1 MSNMSKINIHPTDRI
16 ATFQEVSKQIGM
28 FTVGLLIFIFVFFI
42 PMSQGMASSQ
52 TCDDITLECV
62 EGEQGDFL
70 TVAAGYALSGCFSL
84 ILIAIWSQ
92 VLMAIIGKGKFVVD
106 ENNSVTLRTSK
117 SGIRSSSSIQNMI
130 MNRMAKGFMSS
141 ADLDGD
147 GKISYEEAL
156 DMYIGDEFGSSGKP
170 WEWDFKEAY
179 ERISKEF
186 DLPPGNDPIPFDDY
200 CVYTDSEDRTEFDK
214 VDTDNDGIITKEQ
227 FIEMFWKGGNSE
239 LNEIRTHFDAC
250 DEDGDGFLSVEEL
263 AKFMTGEDDN
273 WAEEKPK
280 VEEKS
285 DDWWSEEED

>member
-1 MSNMSKINIHPTDRI
+1 MSKINIHPTDRI
-16 ATFQEVSKQIGM
+16 ATFQEVLKQFGM
-28 FTVGLLIFIFVFFI
+28 VTVGLLIFIFVFFI
-42 PMSQGMASSQ
+42 PMSQGMMSTE
-52 TCDDITLECV
+52 TCNEITLECEV
-62 EGEQGDFL
+62 VDDDIF
-70 TVAAGYALSGCFSL
+70 TVVIGYALSGCFSL
-84 ILIAIWSQ
+84 ILVAIWSQ

-156 DMYIGDEFGSSGKP
+156 EMYIGEEFGSSGKP

-250 DEDGDGFLSVEEL
+250 DEDGDGFLSLEEL
-263 AKFMTGEDDN
+263 ANFMTGQDDN

-285 DDWWSEEED
+285 NDWWSEEED

>member
-1 MSNMSKINIHPTDRI
+1 MSKINIHPTDRI
-16 ATFQEVSKQIGM
+16 ATFQEVLKQFGM
-28 FTVGLLIFIFVFFI
+28 VTVGLLIFIFAFFI
-42 PMSQGMASSQ
+42 PMSQGMMSTE
-52 TCDDITLECV
+52 TCNEITLECEV
-62 EGEQGDFL
+62 VDDDIF
-70 TVAAGYALSGCFSL
+70 TVVIGYALSGCFSL

-106 ENNSVTLRTSK
+106 GNNSVTLRTSK

-156 DMYIGDEFGSSGKP
+156 EMYIGEEFGSSGKP

-263 AKFMTGEDDN
+263 ANFMTGQDN

-280 VEEKS
+280 LEEKS
-285 DDWWSEEED
+285 DNWWAGEED

>member
-1 MSNMSKINIHPTDRI
+1 
-16 ATFQEVSKQIGM
+16 
-28 FTVGLLIFIFVFFI
+28 
-42 PMSQGMASSQ
+42 
-52 TCDDITLECV
+52 
-62 EGEQGDFL
+62 
-70 TVAAGYALSGCFSL
+70 
-84 ILIAIWSQ
+84 
-92 VLMAIIGKGKFVVD
+92 
-106 ENNSVTLRTSK
+106 
-117 SGIRSSSSIQNMI
+117 

-156 DMYIGDEFGSSGKP
+156 GMYVGEEFGSSGKP

-250 DEDGDGFLSVEEL
+250 DGDGDGFLSVEEL
-263 AKFMTGEDDN
+263 AKFMTGQDDY

-285 DDWWSEEED
+285 DDWWSEEDN

>member
-1 MSNMSKINIHPTDRI
+1 
-16 ATFQEVSKQIGM
+16 
-28 FTVGLLIFIFVFFI
+28 
-42 PMSQGMASSQ
+42 MSQGTFAGE
-52 TCDDITLECV
+52 TCNDVTFECETVDDDIFSV
-62 EGEQGDFL
+62 
-70 TVAAGYALSGCFSL
+70 VIGYSLSGCFLL

-92 VLMAIIGKGKFVVD
+92 VFMVIIGKGKFVID

-147 GKISYEEAL
+147 GKISFEEAL
-156 DMYIGDEFGSSGKP
+156 DMYFDAQDKP

-179 ERISKEF
+179 ERISNEF
-186 DLPPGNDPIPFDDY
+186 DLPPGNDPISFDDY

-263 AKFMTGEDDN
+263 AKFMTGEDN

-280 VEEKS
+280 LEEKS
-285 DDWWSEEED
+285 DNWWAGEED

>member
-1 MSNMSKINIHPTDRI
+1 MSKINIHPTDRI

-28 FTVGLLIFIFVFFI
+28 FTVVILIFIFVFFI
-42 PMSQGMASSQ
+42 PMSQGMMSTE
-52 TCDDITLECV
+52 TCNDITQECELVDDDIFSV
-62 EGEQGDFL
+62 II
-70 TVAAGYALSGCFSL
+70 GYALSGCFSL

-92 VLMAIIGKGKFVVD
+92 VLMVIIGKGKFVVD

-147 GKISYEEAL
+147 GKISYEEAI
-156 DMYIGDEFGSSGKP
+156 DMYFEDASKSEKP

-179 ERISKEF
+179 ERISKRF
-186 DLPPGNDPIPFDDY
+186 DLPPGNDPISYDDY

-227 FIEMFWKGGNSE
+227 FIEMIWKGGNSE
-239 LNEIRTHFDAC
+239 LNEIKTHFEAC

-263 AKFMTGEDDN
+263 AKFMTGQDDN
-273 WAEEKPK
+273 WAEKKPE

-285 DDWWSEEED
+285 DNWWSEEDN

>member
-1 MSNMSKINIHPTDRI
+1 MSKINIHPTDRI

-28 FTVGLLIFIFVFFI
+28 FTAVILIFIFVFFI
-42 PMSQGMASSQ
+42 PMSQGMATSQ
-52 TCDDITLECV
+52 TCDDITLVCE

-70 TVAAGYALSGCFSL
+70 SVAAGYALSGCFLL

-92 VLMAIIGKGKFVVD
+92 VLMALIGKGKFVVT
-106 ENNSVTLRTSK
+106 ENNNVTLRTSK
-117 SGIRSSSSIQNMI
+117 SGIRSSSSIGNMI

-147 GKISYEEAL
+147 GKISFEEAL
-156 DMYIGDEFGSSGKP
+156 DMYFDAQDKP

-179 ERISKEF
+179 ERISNEF
-186 DLPPGNDPIPFDDY
+186 DLPPGNDPISFDDY

-263 AKFMTGEDDN
+263 AKFMTGQDN

-280 VEEKS
+280 LEEKS
-285 DDWWSEEED
+285 DNWWAGEED

>member
-1 MSNMSKINIHPTDRI
+1 MSKINLHPDDEVLSPLEIVKSLGLASFVILILSGMLYQIYVEEGDIFSLLPFI
-16 ATFQEVSKQIGM
+16 ACGIPM
-28 FTVGLLIFIFVFFI
+28 LLILVAIYCQTLMHIFGFGKLVR
-42 PMSQGMASSQ
+42 SS
-52 TCDDITLECV
+52 
-62 EGEQGDFL
+62 GSDF
-70 TVAAGYALSGCFSL
+70 
-84 ILIAIWSQ
+84 
-92 VLMAIIGKGKFVVD
+92 
-106 ENNSVTLRTSK
+106 TLRTSK

-156 DMYIGDEFGSSGKP
+156 DMYIGEEFGSSGKP

-214 VDTDNDGIITKEQ
+214 VDTDNDGIITNEQ

-263 AKFMTGEDDN
+263 AKFMTGQDDN

-285 DDWWSEEED
+285 DDWWSEEDN

>member
-1 MSNMSKINIHPTDRI
+1 
-16 ATFQEVSKQIGM
+16 M
-28 FTVGLLIFIFVFFI
+28 FTLVISIFIFAFFI

-52 TCDDITLECV
+52 TCDDITLECEV
-62 EGEQGDFL
+62 GEQGDFL
-70 TVAAGYALSGCFSL
+70 TVAAGYALSGCFLL

-92 VLMAIIGKGKFVVD
+92 VFMVIIGKGKFVVD

-147 GKISYEEAL
+147 GKISYEEVI
-156 DMYIGDEFGSSGKP
+156 DMYFEDASKSEKP

-179 ERISKEF
+179 ERISKKF
-186 DLPPGNDPIPFDDY
+186 DLPPGNDLISFDDY
-200 CVYTDSEDRTEFDK
+200 SVYTDSEDRTEFDK
-214 VDTDNDGIITKEQ
+214 VDTDNDGVITKEQ
-227 FIEMFWKGGNSE
+227 FIEMIWKEGKSE
-239 LNEIRTHFDAC
+239 LDEIKTHFDSC

-263 AKFMTGEDDN
+263 AKFMIGQDDN
-273 WAEEKPK
+273 WAEKKPE

-285 DDWWSEEED
+285 DDWWSEEN

>member
-1 MSNMSKINIHPTDRI
+1 MSKINIHPTDRI

-28 FTVGLLIFIFVFFI
+28 FTAVILIFIFVFFI
-42 PMSQGMASSQ
+42 PMSQGMMSTE
-52 TCDDITLECV
+52 TCNDITLECEV
-62 EGEQGDFL
+62 VDDDIFS
-70 TVAAGYALSGCFSL
+70 VVIGYALSGCFSL

-147 GKISYEEAL
+147 GKISYEEAI
-156 DMYIGDEFGSSGKP
+156 DMYFGDVSKSEKP

-179 ERISKEF
+179 ERISKRF
-186 DLPPGNDPIPFDDY
+186 DLPPGNDPISYDDY

-227 FIEMFWKGGNSE
+227 FIEMIWKGGNSE
-239 LNEIRTHFDAC
+239 LNEIKTHFEAC

-263 AKFMTGEDDN
+263 AKFMTGQDDN
-273 WAEEKPK
+273 WAEKKPE

-285 DDWWSEEED
+285 DNWWSEEDN

>member
-1 MSNMSKINIHPTDRI
+1 MSKINIHPTDRI

-28 FTVGLLIFIFVFFI
+28 FTVVILIFIFVFFI
-42 PMSQGMASSQ
+42 PMSQGMMSTE
-52 TCDDITLECV
+52 TCNDITQECELVDDDIFSV
-62 EGEQGDFL
+62 II
-70 TVAAGYALSGCFSL
+70 GYALSGCFSL

-92 VLMAIIGKGKFVVD
+92 VLMVIIGKGKFVVD

-147 GKISYEEAL
+147 GKISYEEAI
-156 DMYIGDEFGSSGKP
+156 DMYFGDVSKSEKP

-186 DLPPGNDPIPFDDY
+186 DLPSGNDPISFDDY

-227 FIEMFWKGGNSE
+227 FIEMIWKEGNSE
-239 LNEIRTHFDAC
+239 LNEIKTHFDSC

-263 AKFMTGEDDN
+263 AKFMTGQDEN

-285 DDWWSEEED
+285 DDWWSEEDS

>member
-1 MSNMSKINIHPTDRI
+1 MSKINIHPTDRI

-28 FTVGLLIFIFVFFI
+28 FTAVILIFIFVFFI
-42 PMSQGMASSQ
+42 PMSQGMMSTE
-52 TCDDITLECV
+52 TCNDITQECELVDDDIFSV
-62 EGEQGDFL
+62 II
-70 TVAAGYALSGCFSL
+70 GYALSGCFSL

-92 VLMAIIGKGKFVVD
+92 VLMVIIGKGKFVVD

-147 GKISYEEAL
+147 GKISYEEAI
-156 DMYIGDEFGSSGKP
+156 DMYFGDVSKSEKP

-186 DLPPGNDPIPFDDY
+186 DLPPGNDPISFDDY

-227 FIEMFWKGGNSE
+227 FIEMIWKEGNSE
-239 LNEIRTHFDAC
+239 LNEIKTHFDSC

-263 AKFMTGEDDN
+263 AKFMTGQDEN

-285 DDWWSEEED
+285 DDWWSEEDS

>member
-1 MSNMSKINIHPTDRI
+1 MSKINIHPTDRI
-16 ATFQEVSKQIGM
+16 ATFQEVLKQFGM
-28 FTVGLLIFIFVFFI
+28 VTVGLLIFIFVFFI
-42 PMSQGMASSQ
+42 PMSQGMMSTE
-52 TCDDITLECV
+52 TCNEITLECEV
-62 EGEQGDFL
+62 VDDDIF
-70 TVAAGYALSGCFSL
+70 TVVIGYALSGCFSL

-156 DMYIGDEFGSSGKP
+156 EMYIGEEFGSSGKP

-250 DEDGDGFLSVEEL
+250 DEDGDGFLSLEEL
-263 AKFMTGEDDN
+263 ANFMTGQDDN

-285 DDWWSEEED
+285 NDWWSEEED

>member
-1 MSNMSKINIHPTDRI
+1 MSKINIHPTDRI
-16 ATFQEVSKQIGM
+16 ATFQEVLKQFGM
-28 FTVGLLIFIFVFFI
+28 VTVGLLIFIFAFFI
-42 PMSQGMASSQ
+42 PMSQGMMSTE
-52 TCDDITLECV
+52 TCNEITLECEV
-62 EGEQGDFL
+62 VDDDIF
-70 TVAAGYALSGCFSL
+70 TVVIGYALSGCFSL

-156 DMYIGDEFGSSGKP
+156 EMYIGEEFGSSGKP

-263 AKFMTGEDDN
+263 ANFMTGQDN

-280 VEEKS
+280 LEEKS
-285 DDWWSEEED
+285 DNWWAGEED

>member
-1 MSNMSKINIHPTDRI
+1 MSKINLHPTDRI
-16 ATFQEVSKQIGM
+16 ATFQEVFKQIGM
-28 FTVGLLIFIFVFFI
+28 VTGVLLIFIFVFFI
-42 PMSQGMASSQ
+42 PMSQGMMNTE
-52 TCDDITLECV
+52 TCNQSGFDCEV
-62 EGEQGDFL
+62 EEGGIFS
-70 TVAAGYALSGCFSL
+70 VIIGYALSGCFSL

-92 VLMAIIGKGKFVVD
+92 VLMVIIGKGKFVVD

-147 GKISYEEAL
+147 GKISYEEAI
-156 DMYIGDEFGSSGKP
+156 DMYFGDASKSEKP

-179 ERISKEF
+179 ERISKRF
-186 DLPPGNDPIPFDDY
+186 DLPPGNDPISFDDY

-227 FIEMFWKGGNSE
+227 FIEMIWKGGNSE
-239 LNEIRTHFDAC
+239 LNEIKTLFDFC
-250 DEDGDGFLSVEEL
+250 DEDGDGFLSVEEF
-263 AKFMTGEDDN
+263 AKFMTGQDDN

-285 DDWWSEEED
+285 DDWWSEEDN

>member
-1 MSNMSKINIHPTDRI
+1 MSKINIHPTDRI
-16 ATFQEVSKQIGM
+16 ATFQEVLKQFGM
-28 FTVGLLIFIFVFFI
+28 VTVGLLIFIFVFFI
-42 PMSQGMASSQ
+42 PMSQGMMSTE
-52 TCDDITLECV
+52 TCNEITLECEV
-62 EGEQGDFL
+62 VDDDIF
-70 TVAAGYALSGCFSL
+70 TVVIGYALSGCFSL

-156 DMYIGDEFGSSGKP
+156 EMYIGEEFGSSGKP

-263 AKFMTGEDDN
+263 ANFMTGQDN

-280 VEEKS
+280 LEEKS
-285 DDWWSEEED
+285 DNWWAGEED

>member
-1 MSNMSKINIHPTDRI
+1 MSKINIHPTDRI

-28 FTVGLLIFIFVFFI
+28 ITLVISIFIFAFFI
-42 PMSQGMASSQ
+42 PMSQGMMSTE
-52 TCDDITLECV
+52 TCNEITLECEV
-62 EGEQGDFL
+62 VDDDIFS
-70 TVAAGYALSGCFSL
+70 VVIGYALSGCFSI

-106 ENNSVTLRTSK
+106 ENNSVKLRTSK

-156 DMYIGDEFGSSGKP
+156 DMYIGEEFGSSGKP

-250 DEDGDGFLSVEEL
+250 DGDGDGFLSVEEL
-263 AKFMTGEDDN
+263 AKFMTGQDDY

-285 DDWWSEEED
+285 DDWWSEEDN

>member
-1 MSNMSKINIHPTDRI
+1 
-16 ATFQEVSKQIGM
+16 
-28 FTVGLLIFIFVFFI
+28 
-42 PMSQGMASSQ
+42 MA
-52 TCDDITLECV
+52 L
-62 EGEQGDFL
+62 
-70 TVAAGYALSGCFSL
+70 
-84 ILIAIWSQ
+84 
-92 VLMAIIGKGKFVVD
+92 IGKGKFVLT
-106 ENNSVTLRTSK
+106 ENNNVTLRTSK
-117 SGIRSSSSIQNMI
+117 SGIRSSSSIGNMM
-130 MNRMAKGFMSS
+130 MNRMAKGLMSS

-156 DMYIGDEFGSSGKP
+156 DMYYDAQDKP

-179 ERISKEF
+179 ERISNEF
-186 DLPPGNDPIPFDDY
+186 DLPPGNDPISFDDY

-263 AKFMTGEDDN
+263 ANFMTGQDN

-280 VEEKS
+280 LEEKS
-285 DDWWSEEED
+285 DNWWAGEED

>member
-1 MSNMSKINIHPTDRI
+1 MSKINIHPTDRI
-16 ATFQEVSKQIGM
+16 ATFQEVLKQFGM
-28 FTVGLLIFIFVFFI
+28 VTVGLLIFIFAFFI
-42 PMSQGMASSQ
+42 PMSQGMMSTE
-52 TCDDITLECV
+52 TCNEITLECEV
-62 EGEQGDFL
+62 VDDDIF
-70 TVAAGYALSGCFSL
+70 TVVIGYALSGCFSL
-84 ILIAIWSQ
+84 ILVAIWSQ

-156 DMYIGDEFGSSGKP
+156 EMYIGEEFGSSGKP

-250 DEDGDGFLSVEEL
+250 DEDGDGFLSLEEL
-263 AKFMTGEDDN
+263 ANFMTGQDDN

-285 DDWWSEEED
+285 NDWWSEEED